1 MAEFAAEV
9 IQSFRPPFPLLE
21 LDPNT
26 AMEQQIPPFTDL
38 NHFNN
43 DGSSNLLHNFHS
55 FNNNNPI
62 PTNQGQGFFTP
73 HQMLALTMPE
83 NYPDVVDAFHQQHQS
98 YMNVVDGNGGPSSSS
113 SVPFHQHHQF
123 PESRK
128 RKMAPAADH
137 LHLISA
143 ESSSMNILSPQASE
157 SGNKRKNG
165 SRRGGGKRVR
175 SKEEAGEG
183 CGGNEKLHKEVVHV
197 RARRGQ
203 ATDSHSLAE
212 RVRRGKIN
220 ERLRCLQNIVP
231 GCYKT
236 MGMAVMLDEIINY
249 VQSLQN
255 QVEFLSMKLTA
266 ASTFYDFNAET
277 EAVETLQRAKL
288 REAKEEGRV
297 MKEGY
302 DGGFSC
308 FHSTWSL

>member
-1 MAEFAAEV
+1 
-9 IQSFRPPFPLLE
+9 
-21 LDPNT
+21 
-26 AMEQQIPPFTDL
+26 
-38 NHFNN
+38 
-43 DGSSNLLHNFHS
+43 
-55 FNNNNPI
+55 
-62 PTNQGQGFFTP
+62 
-73 HQMLALTMPE
+73 
-83 NYPDVVDAFHQQHQS
+83 
-98 YMNVVDGNGGPSSSS
+98 
-113 SVPFHQHHQF
+113 
-123 PESRK
+123 
-128 RKMAPAADH
+128 
-137 LHLISA
+137 
-143 ESSSMNILSPQASE
+143 
-157 SGNKRKNG
+157 
-165 SRRGGGKRVR
+165 GKRVR
-175 SKEEAGEG
+175 SKEEA
-183 CGGNEKLHKEVVHV
+183 EKLHKEVVHV

-231 GCYKT
+231 GCYKQT